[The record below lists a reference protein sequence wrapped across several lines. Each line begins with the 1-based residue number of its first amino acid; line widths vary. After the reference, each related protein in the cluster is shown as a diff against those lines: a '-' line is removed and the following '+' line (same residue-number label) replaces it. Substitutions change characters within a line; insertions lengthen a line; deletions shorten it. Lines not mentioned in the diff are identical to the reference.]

1 MFFSSY
7 WKRRVPRQGWL
18 YLSVNHL
25 CFYAYIL
32 GRETKLVIRWTDITE
47 LDKTSS
53 LLFPDSI
60 RIATREREVCIE
72 FCIHILCFSVCEG
85 IYGNVLIKVVQ
96 DQNLSTN

>member
-1 MFFSSY
+1 M
-7 WKRRVPRQGWL
+7 PRQGWL

-25 CFYAYIL
+25 CFFAYIL

-60 RIATREREVCIE
+60 RIATREREVCIK
-72 FCIHILCFSVCEG
+72 CCMRSLYFSVCER
-85 IYGNVLIKVVQ
+85 IYDLITEVALN
-96 DQNLSTN
+96 QNPIQFKTLLS

>member
-1 MFFSSY
+1 MRCPLNVIFTALFFLSY
-7 WKRRVPRQGWL
+7 WKGRVPRQGWL

-60 RIATREREVCIE
+60 RIATREMEVCIE
-72 FCIHILCFSVCEG
+72 H
-85 IYGNVLIKVVQ
+85 YMY
-96 DQNLSTN
+96 T

>member
-1 MFFSSY
+1 M
-7 WKRRVPRQGWL
+7 PRQGWL

-47 LDKTSS
+47 LDKTNS

-60 RIATREREVCIE
+60 RVATREREVCIE
-72 FCIHILCFSVCEG
+72 CCMHTYFSVCER
-85 IYGNVLIKVVQ
+85 IYYSIIEIVL
-96 DQNLSTN
+96 DQNPVQFRSLLSQ

>member
-1 MFFSSY
+1 MHGTLNVKITAVFFRSY
-7 WKRRVPRQGWL
+7 WKGRVPRQGWL

-47 LDKTSS
+47 FDKTSS

-60 RIATREREVCIE
+60 RIATREMEVCIE
-72 FCIHILCFSVCEG
+72 H
-85 IYGNVLIKVVQ
+85 YM
-96 DQNLSTN
+96 DT

>member
-1 MFFSSY
+1 MHGPLNVKFTAVFFPSY
-7 WKRRVPRQGWL
+7 WKGRVPRQGWL

-53 LLFPDSI
+53 LLFRDSI
-60 RIATREREVCIE
+60 RIATREMEVCIE
-72 FCIHILCFSVCEG
+72 RYVCTRNG
-85 IYGNVLIKVVQ
+85 QVCSI
-96 DQNLSTN
+96 